1 MDESQKWTVAC
12 LRNKVIDLEATE
24 EHRECASDLQEAL
37 DLIEQQAARIAELER
52 QLKDAAMSTHRQA
65 ICIQQC
71 AAAIG
76 PETSATINGLPNAVK
91 ALAEHNAA
99 LEAQIAA
106 AEKQE
111 PVAVIGSVF
120 QLLYCRENWS
130 EGLKVGMNLYATP
143 LQSEGLR
150 KDAGPGKQA
159 LTDAELTALVRKVE
173 DKLGIVWFVPDDSDT
188 YLWRTTNTNER
199 DRFARAL
206 EQAIKEAK

>member
-1 MDESQKWTVAC
+1 MDDLDSLYDQLDAYANTI
-12 LRNKVIDLEATE
+12 RNRDKRIAQLEA
-24 EHRECASDLQEAL
+24 DLAFQKQVT
-37 DLIEQQAARIAELER
+37 DAARQNQAELLER
-52 QLKDAAMSTHRQA
+52 
-65 ICIQQC
+65 
-71 AAAIG
+71 
-76 PETSATINGLPNAVK
+76 
-91 ALAEHNAA
+91 A
-99 LEAQIAA
+99 LEAETQIAA
-106 AEKQE
+106 AEKRE
-111 PVAVIGSVF
+111 PVAVIGPVF

-150 KDAGPGKQA
+150 KDAEPGNQA

-199 DRFARAL
+199 DGFARAL